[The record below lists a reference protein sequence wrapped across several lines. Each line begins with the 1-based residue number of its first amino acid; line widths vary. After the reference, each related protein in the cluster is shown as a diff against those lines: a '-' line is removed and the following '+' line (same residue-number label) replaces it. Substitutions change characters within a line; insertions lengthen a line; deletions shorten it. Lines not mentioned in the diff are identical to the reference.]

1 MPFSAI
7 QTDSWIV
14 SNNFLEDRKITH
26 IHLIINTVCE
36 YVSNK
41 KIHVTKNDTCFAFLL

>member
-14 SNNFLEDRKITH
+14 SNNFLETRKITH
-26 IHLIINTVCE
+26 IQLIINMVCE